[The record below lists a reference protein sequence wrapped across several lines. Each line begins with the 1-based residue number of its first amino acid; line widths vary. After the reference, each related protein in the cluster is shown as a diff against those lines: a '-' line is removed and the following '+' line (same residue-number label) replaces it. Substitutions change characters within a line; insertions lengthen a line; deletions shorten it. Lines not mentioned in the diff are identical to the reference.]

1 MPGPPSP
8 MPSLSHP
15 PSRDPRKITLAL
27 AACMAL
33 QMTSLVMIL
42 PLFARRLSDFGA
54 GVDALG
60 LSALAYALAATIAAP
75 FLGSL
80 ADRIG
85 RGPGGGGF
93 LALFAAGVGG
103 FPLGVSA

>member
-1 MPGPPSP
+1 MPQPYHHDPP
-8 MPSLSHP
+8 
-15 PSRDPRKITLAL
+15 RDPWKITLAL

-33 QMTSLVMIL
+33 QMTSFVMIL

-60 LSALAYALAATIAAP
+60 LSALAYALAATFAAP

-80 ADRIG
+80 ADTIG
-85 RGPGGGGF
+85 RR
-93 LALFAAGVGG
+93 
-103 FPLGVSA
+103 PLGVCSPIRDVRRHRCAGAPQRPP